1 MSVALPADF
10 RPPTASRRLVV
21 RSADGTRLAVEIHGE
36 RADDERADGRL
47 PDDGLP
53 RPTVVL
59 AHGWTCSASFWVRV
73 VNRLRTDLR
82 VVVYDQR
89 GHGRSQPVCPGGFTP
104 AALADD
110 LAAVL
115 AETVPAGRPAVVAG
129 HSMGAMALVALAGRH
144 PDVLRE
150 RVAVA
155 LLANTGVAE
164 LVGRF
169 AVRPTGAAR
178 PPRPVSARG
187 RAARER
193 LVRLGLAVPQP
204 LHALPPAVARA
215 LIADLTMSPSATRA
229 ERAYVA
235 DVVLACPPSTYRGFA
250 EMLADLDLRTE
261 LGRFDVPALMLVG
274 TRDRLTP
281 PGHGRGMVAALS
293 RPLGLVELDGQ
304 GHMTPVTAP
313 EAVSDAVRRLVLSG
327 LSVHAERDTCT
338 HLRGIG
344 SEGAERKV
352 MMTDERLTDE
362 RLTAGLAGHLGMEF
376 IEVSPDRAILTLKI
390 RPEHH
395 QPHGIVHG
403 GIYCTVVETVA
414 SIGATVWLGDRGHV
428 VGVSNQTDFLRAV
441 RGGLLTATATPV
453 HRGRLQQLWVVEI
466 VDEAGRLA
474 ARGQVRLQNITD
486 PDRLGHPASTG

>member
-36 RADDERADGRL
+36 RADGK
-47 PDDGLP
+47 LP

-89 GHGRSQPVCPGGFTP
+89 GHGRSQPVCAGGFTP

-115 AETVPAGRPAVVAG
+115 AETVPAGQPAVVAG

-169 AVRPTGAAR
+169 AVLPTGAAR
-178 PPRPVSARG
+178 SPRPVSARG
-187 RAARER
+187 RATRAQVARER

-215 LIADLTMSPSATRA
+215 LITDLTMSPSATRA

-235 DVVLACPPSTYRGFA
+235 DVVLACPPSTYQGFA
-250 EMLADLDLRTE
+250 EMLADLDLRAE
-261 LGRFDVPALMLVG
+261 LGRFDVPALTLVG

-293 RPLGLVELDGQ
+293 RPLGLVELDGE

-313 EAVSDAVRRLVLSG
+313 EAVSDAVRRLVLS
-327 LSVHAERDTCT
+327 AQTR
-338 HLRGIG
+338 
-344 SEGAERKV
+344 
-352 MMTDERLTDE
+352 
-362 RLTAGLAGHLGMEF
+362 
-376 IEVSPDRAILTLKI
+376 VS
-390 RPEHH
+390 
-395 QPHGIVHG
+395 
-403 GIYCTVVETVA
+403 
-414 SIGATVWLGDRGHV
+414 
-428 VGVSNQTDFLRAV
+428 
-441 RGGLLTATATPV
+441 
-453 HRGRLQQLWVVEI
+453 
-466 VDEAGRLA
+466 
-474 ARGQVRLQNITD
+474 
-486 PDRLGHPASTG
+486 